1 MLSFLFYIFTKEKK
15 MKVYKFIVKYID
27 KNGVERYRI
36 DREFSTYLAGAIR
49 KWQQNHDNASIV
61 GFKEA

>member
-1 MLSFLFYIFTKEKK
+1 

-27 KNGVERYRI
+27 KNGVEKYRI

-49 KWQQNHDNASIV
+49 
-61 GFKEA
+61 